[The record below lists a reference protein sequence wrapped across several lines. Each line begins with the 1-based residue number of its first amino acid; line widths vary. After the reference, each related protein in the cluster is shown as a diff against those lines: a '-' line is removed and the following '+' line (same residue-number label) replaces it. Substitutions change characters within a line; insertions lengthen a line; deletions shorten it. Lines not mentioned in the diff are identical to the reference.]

1 MFYSLVN
8 EIQFSQSNQIN
19 TSFTKQEKAFLKL
32 SHAIISEQ
40 NDTIDLAISN
50 LTQEI
55 NNEPFTQRQI
65 FVLESLLN
73 FYKYILDLGIEYN
86 QNDLKSTIIP
96 GRSYTLGD
104 FFSERITMRHDLHV
118 SSETNLRDSLIQINN
133 VLNAISNTSHE
144 DDFM

>member
-1 MFYSLVN
+1 MFYSLIN
-8 EIQFSQSNQIN
+8 QTQFSQSNQIN

-55 NNEPFTQRQI
+55 NNEPFTERQI

-118 SSETNLRDSLIQINN
+118 SSETNLRDSLIKINN
-133 VLNAISNTSHE
+133 VLNAISNTNPE

>member
-1 MFYSLVN
+1 MFYSLIN
-8 EIQFSQSNQIN
+8 QTQFSQSNQIN

-86 QNDLKSTIIP
+86 QVDLKSTIIP

-118 SSETNLRDSLIQINN
+118 SSETNLRDNLIQINN
-133 VLNAISNTSHE
+133 VLNAISNTSPE